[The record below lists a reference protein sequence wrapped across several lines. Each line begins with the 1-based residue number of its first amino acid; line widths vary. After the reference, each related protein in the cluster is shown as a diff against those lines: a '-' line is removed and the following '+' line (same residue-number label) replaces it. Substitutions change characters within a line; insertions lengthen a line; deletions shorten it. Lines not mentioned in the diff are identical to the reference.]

1 MVFFKVFKKDR
12 KTRARFGKIVVPA
25 GEILTPAFAPVATRA
40 SVRALSPD
48 DLKAA
53 KTQVILANTYHLFLR
68 PGVDVIKQFG
78 GFAHFMKWDGPT
90 ITDSGGYQVSFLWQ
104 RGRNKQKGK
113 VVKIT
118 DEGVVFASHID
129 GRRYRLTPEL
139 SMQIQKILGADIIMA
154 FDQPLSMDES
164 PAKQKEAFLRTMLWE
179 KRSYLEWR
187 KLGTQQML
195 FGIIQGEIDKSMRR
209 QSLSFLLEYDFPGLA
224 IGGASIGS
232 NPTLIAKAL
241 DTIVDLLPDDKPLHA
256 LGLGGGPEGIF
267 NAVERGVDIFD
278 NTGVTRM
285 ARTGLLF
292 IYPEDGGTRLN
303 KFRFNIKRQQFASD
317 RKPLSKICHCIVC
330 QNYSRAYI
338 HHLLV
343 TGELLGFRLATIHN
357 LCFVNHFLY
366 TIRKAIMNGDFLDME
381 SEWLG
386 AQV

>member
-12 KTRARFGKIVVPA
+12 KTWARFGKIVVPG

-104 RGRNKQKGK
+104 RGRNQQKGK

-118 DEGVVFASHID
+118 DEGVVFVSHID

-164 PAKQKEAFLRTMLWE
+164 LDRQKEAFLRTMLWE
-179 KRSYLEWR
+179 KRSYLTWR

-195 FGIIQGEIDKSMRR
+195 FGIIQGELDKSMRR

-292 IYPEDGGTRLN
+292 IYPEDGGQVSN
-303 KFRFNIKRQQFASD
+303 KFRIDITKSCFASD
-317 RKPLSKICHCIVC
+317 KEPISKVC
-330 QNYSRAYI
+330 QCYTCQLYSRAYI

-343 TGELLGFRLATIHN
+343 SGEILGLRLATIHN
-357 LCFVNHFLY
+357 IYFINDLMHQ
-366 TIRKAIMNGDFLDME
+366 IRQAIKNNEFPSLRKF
-381 SEWLG
+381 WL
-386 AQV
+386 QL